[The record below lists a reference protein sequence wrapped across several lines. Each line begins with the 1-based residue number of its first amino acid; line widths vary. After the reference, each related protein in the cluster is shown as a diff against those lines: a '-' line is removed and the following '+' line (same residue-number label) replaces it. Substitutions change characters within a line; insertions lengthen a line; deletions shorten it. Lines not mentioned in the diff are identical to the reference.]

1 MTKEEAI
8 KELKIIREDYW
19 DEYRDPQPAL
29 DIAIKAIERLSDDE
43 ISKEENER

>member
-19 DEYRDPQPAL
+19 DEYADAQPAL
-29 DIAIKAIERLSDDE
+29 DIAINAIERLSDDAILSTDE
-43 ISKEENER
+43 K